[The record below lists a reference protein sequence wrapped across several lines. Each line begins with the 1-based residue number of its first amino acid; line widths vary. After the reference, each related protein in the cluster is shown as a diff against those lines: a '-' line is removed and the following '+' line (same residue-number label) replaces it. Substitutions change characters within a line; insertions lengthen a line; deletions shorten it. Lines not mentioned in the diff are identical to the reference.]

1 MVIKQNIELFKE
13 YIKVN
18 VSMALEYR
26 FSFIVQTIT
35 MLLNDLVWILFWWIF
50 FSRFSVI
57 NGWTMNHMIMLYA
70 LLTFSYG
77 MGSVFFGNKNHIS
90 TIISEGRLDFYLS
103 LPKNILFHVLIS
115 RSNWFGL
122 GDIIFGLT
130 MAAFILSIKQWPL
143 FLLLSVI
150 SATILI
156 AFAILA
162 HSLAFY
168 FGEASETARS
178 LNMGIT
184 TLSSYPYNIFGGT
197 VKVIMLTI
205 LPAGFITGIPIELL
219 YNFNLTWL
227 LATLGFAILLL
238 TISVLVFYKGLKK
251 YESGSMITLR
261 V

>member
-1 MVIKQNIELFKE
+1 MAIKQNLELFKE

-26 FSFIVQTIT
+26 FSFIVQSVT

-50 FSRFSVI
+50 FSKFQII
-57 NGWTMNHMIMLYA
+57 NGWTMQHMIMLYA

-77 MGSVFFGNKNHIS
+77 VGSVFFGNKNYIS
-90 TIISEGRLDFYLS
+90 SIISEGRLDFYLN
-103 LPKNILFHVLIS
+103 LPKNILFHTLIS

-130 MAAFILSIKQWPL
+130 LAGIVLSIKQWPL
-143 FLLLSVI
+143 FLLLSII

-156 AFAILA
+156 AFAVLTG
-162 HSLAFY
+162 SLAFF

-197 VKVIMLTI
+197 VKVIMLTV

-219 YNFNLTWL
+219 YNFNWTWL
-227 LATLGFAILLL
+227 LATLGFAILFL
-238 TISVLVFYKGLKK
+238 TISVLVFYKGLKR
-251 YESGSMITLR
+251 YESGSMITTR
-261 V
+261 I